1 MKILLV
7 AINAKYVQTNLAV
20 RLLKAYASRYSAS
33 VRDGSASVE
42 IGEWNVNQPLGA
54 VVRGIYAAGADVV
67 LFSTYVWNRDAV
79 FRAASDVRQVL
90 PEAVIGFGGPEV
102 SWAPARAFA
111 ECPAS
116 DVILAGEGEAT
127 FAVFVDRAAEAFRVR
142 RTAAEGTPFAG
153 IAGLYARAR
162 GGRDG
167 SRVGADEGESAVA
180 RGYAAPD
187 AVDGSGPILFGG
199 ARPLIEDLDEIPFP
213 YGPDSMDFDPGH
225 RIAYYESSRGCPFRC
240 AYCLSALDTRVRYYP
255 LDRVLREIAY
265 FMDAGFPLVKFV
277 DRTFNLDPARF
288 LAIWAF
294 IRDHHNGKTLFHFE
308 IAAEYLP
315 EEAFPLLETMPEGA
329 VQFEIGVQ
337 SANAETLRLVGRP
350 AHIGE
355 LAGKIKRIPR
365 HIHTHVDLIAG
376 LPAEDLASFAA
387 SFDFAF
393 ALSAD
398 MLQLG
403 FLKVLPGAPLEALAR
418 GMDGYRWSAT
428 PPYEVLSSPS
438 LGYGDLVALKE
449 VEAILD
455 AWYNSG
461 LMRNALGKL
470 CGGDESPFTVF
481 RSLVAFARGFF
492 PDHDL
497 FLPRKSVDAYAC
509 MASFLA
515 RRTSPEPLEWLRY
528 DFLLQGKPGS
538 FPPWFVRRYSKEA
551 HDAALET
558 SGILER
564 LGGYRLSRR
573 EGYAR
578 TEYERF
584 SFGAD
589 GGEAAILFTYPAER
603 GGAVGTACITL

>member
-1 MKILLV
+1 MLFSSSVKILLV
-7 AINAKYVQTNLAV
+7 AINAKFVQTNLAV
-20 RLLKAYASRYSAS
+20 RLLKSYAARHS
-33 VRDGSASVE
+33 VAVRNGSASVE

-54 VVRGIYAAGADVV
+54 IVRGIYATGADAV

-79 FRAASDVRQVL
+79 FRAASDVRLVL
-90 PEAVIGFGGPEV
+90 PNTVIGFGGPEV

-111 ECPAS
+111 ECPAA

-127 FAVFVDRAAEAFRVR
+127 FAAFADRAAEVLRARDAR
-142 RTAAEGTPFAG
+142 RTSGDESAPFAG
-153 IAGLYARAR
+153 IAGLYARGGFR
-162 GGRDG
+162 GRAAG
-167 SRVGADEGESAVA
+167 SPA
-180 RGYAAPD
+180 
-187 AVDGSGPILFGG
+187 DGSGAILFGG
-199 ARPLIEDLDEIPFP
+199 TRPLIEDLDEIPFP
-213 YGPDSMDFDPGH
+213 FGPESLDFDAEH

-240 AYCLSALDTRVRYYP
+240 AYCLSSLDTRVRYYP

-315 EEAFPLLETMPEGA
+315 EEAFSLLETMPSGA
-329 VQFEIGVQ
+329 VQFEIGIQ
-337 SANAETLRLVGRP
+337 SANPETLALVGRP
-350 AHIGE
+350 AHVGE
-355 LAGKIKRIPR
+355 LAEKIRRIPR

-376 LPAEDLASFAA
+376 LPAEDLASFAV
-387 SFDFAF
+387 SFNFAF
-393 ALSAD
+393 ALGAD

-403 FLKVLPGAPLEALAR
+403 FLKVLPGAPMEALAR

-438 LGYGDLVALKE
+438 LVYGDLVALKE

-455 AWYNSG
+455 AWYNSA
-461 LMRNALGKL
+461 LMRHALGKL
-470 CGGDESPFTVF
+470 CDGDESPFAVF

-492 PDHDL
+492 PDHDI
-497 FLPRKSVDAYAC
+497 FLPRKPVDAYAC
-509 MASFLA
+509 MAAFLA
-515 RRTSPEPLEWLRY
+515 RGAAAEALEWLRY
-528 DFLLQGKPGS
+528 DFLLQGKPGA
-538 FPPWFVRRYSKEA
+538 FPPWFVRRYSKDA
-551 HDAALET
+551 HDAALES

-564 LGGYRLSRR
+564 PGGYRLSRR
-573 EGYAR
+573 EGFAR

-589 GGEAAILFTYPAER
+589 GGETSILFTYPAER
-603 GGAVGTACITL
+603 GGAAATACITL

>member
-1 MKILLV
+1 MLSSPSVKILLV
-7 AINAKYVQTNLAV
+7 AINAKFVQTNLAV
-20 RLLKAYASRYSAS
+20 RLLKSYAARHS
-33 VRDGSASVE
+33 VAVRNGSASVE

-54 VVRGIYAAGADVV
+54 IVRGIYATGADAV

-79 FRAASDVRQVL
+79 FRVASDVHQVL
-90 PEAVIGFGGPEV
+90 PGAVIGFGGPEV
-102 SWAPARAFA
+102 SWAPERAFA
-111 ECPAS
+111 ECPSA
-116 DVILAGEGEAT
+116 DIILAGEGEAT
-127 FAVFVDRAAEAFRVR
+127 FAAFADRATEVFLSRGWTTGDA
-142 RTAAEGTPFAG
+142 GSPFAG
-153 IAGLYARAR
+153 IAGLYARER
-162 GGRDG
+162 NGHGGRVRD
-167 SRVGADEGESAVA
+167 DHAVA
-180 RGYAAPD
+180 ENGT
-187 AVDGSGPILFGG
+187 GEILFGG
-199 ARPLIEDLDEIPFP
+199 TRPLIEDLDAIPFP
-213 YGPDSMDFDPGH
+213 FGPASLDFDPEH
-225 RIAYYESSRGCPFRC
+225 LIAYYESSRGCPFRC
-240 AYCLSALDTRVRYYP
+240 AYCLSSLDTRVRYYP

-308 IAAEYLP
+308 LAAEYLP
-315 EEAFPLLETMPEGA
+315 EEAFALLETMPAGA
-329 VQFEIGVQ
+329 VQFEIGIQ

-376 LPAEDLASFAA
+376 LPAEDIASFAA

-393 ALSAD
+393 ALGAD

-403 FLKVLPGAPLEALAR
+403 FLKILPGAPMEALAR
-418 GMDGYRWSAT
+418 GMNGYRWSAT
-428 PPYEVLSSPS
+428 PPYEVLASPS
-438 LGYGDLVALKE
+438 LGYGDLIALKE

-461 LMRNALGKL
+461 LMRYALGKL
-470 CGGDESPFTVF
+470 CGGDESPFAVF
-481 RSLVAFARGFF
+481 QSLVAYARGFF
-492 PDHDL
+492 PDHDP
-497 FLPRKSVDAYAC
+497 FLPRKPVDAYAC

-515 RRTSPEPLEWLRY
+515 GHAATEPLEWLRY
-528 DFLLQGKPGS
+528 DFLLQGKPGA
-538 FPPWFVRRYSKEA
+538 FPSWFVRRYSKEA

-564 LGGYRLSRR
+564 PGDHRLSRR

-589 GGEAAILFTYPAER
+589 GGETAILFTYPTER
-603 GGAVGTACITL
+603 GGGARTACITL

>member
-1 MKILLV
+1 MLSSPSVKILLV

-20 RLLKAYASRYSAS
+20 RLLKAYAARHAAA

-54 VVRGIYAAGADVV
+54 IVRGIYATGADAI
-67 LFSTYVWNRDAV
+67 LFSTYAWNRDMV

-90 PEAVIGFGGPEV
+90 PKAVIGFGGPEV
-102 SWAPARAFA
+102 SWAPERAFA
-111 ECPAS
+111 ECPAA

-127 FAVFVDRAAEAFRVR
+127 FAAFADRAAEVFLSRGWTMGDA
-142 RTAAEGTPFAG
+142 GNPFAD

-162 GGRDG
+162 IGHGGARAADAID
-167 SRVGADEGESAVA
+167 GADGTAGAGE
-180 RGYAAPD
+180 
-187 AVDGSGPILFGG
+187 ILFGG
-199 ARPLIEDLDEIPFP
+199 TRPLIEDLDEIAFPF
-213 YGPDSMDFDPGH
+213 GPDSLDFDPEH
-225 RIAYYESSRGCPFRC
+225 RIVYYESSRGCPFRC

-288 LAIWAF
+288 LAIWAY

-315 EEAFPLLETMPEGA
+315 EDAFALLETMPAGA

-376 LPAEDLASFAA
+376 LPAEDLSSFAA

-393 ALSAD
+393 ALGAD

-403 FLKVLPGAPLEALAR
+403 FLKVLPGAPMEALAR

-449 VEAILD
+449 VEAVLD

-461 LMRNALGKL
+461 LMRNAHGRL
-470 CGGDESPFTVF
+470 CGGEGSPFAVF

-497 FLPRKSVDAYAC
+497 YLPRKPADAYAC
-509 MASFLA
+509 MAAFLA
-515 RRTSPEPLEWLRY
+515 GRAAAEPLEWLRY
-528 DFLLQGKPGS
+528 DFLLQGKPGT
-538 FPPWFVRRYSKEA
+538 FPAWFVRRYSKVA
-551 HDAALET
+551 HDAALE
-558 SGILER
+558 SAGILDR
-564 LGGYRLSRR
+564 PGAHRLSRR

-584 SFGAD
+584 AFGAD
-589 GGEAAILFTYPAER
+589 GGETAILFMYPAEK
-603 GGAVGTACITL
+603 GGAASTACITL

>member
-1 MKILLV
+1 MLSSPSVKILLV

-20 RLLKAYASRYSAS
+20 RLLKAYAARHAAA

-54 VVRGIYAAGADVV
+54 IVRGIYATGADAI
-67 LFSTYVWNRDAV
+67 LFSTYAWNRDMV

-90 PEAVIGFGGPEV
+90 PKAVIGFGGPEV
-102 SWAPARAFA
+102 SWAPERAFA
-111 ECPAS
+111 ECPAA

-127 FAVFVDRAAEAFRVR
+127 FAAFADRAAEVFLSRGWTMGDA
-142 RTAAEGTPFAG
+142 GNPFAD

-162 GGRDG
+162 IGHGGARAADAID
-167 SRVGADEGESAVA
+167 GADGTAGA
-180 RGYAAPD
+180 GD
-187 AVDGSGPILFGG
+187 ILFGG
-199 ARPLIEDLDEIPFP
+199 TRPLIEDLDEIAFPF
-213 YGPDSMDFDPGH
+213 GPDSLNFDPEH
-225 RIAYYESSRGCPFRC
+225 RIVYYESSRGCPFRC

-265 FMDAGFPLVKFV
+265 FMEAGFPLVKFV

-315 EEAFPLLETMPEGA
+315 DEAFSLLESMPSGA
-329 VQFEIGVQ
+329 IQFEIGIQ

-350 AHIGE
+350 AHIEE

-393 ALSAD
+393 ALGAD

-403 FLKVLPGAPLEALAR
+403 FLKVLPGAPMEALAR

-438 LGYGDLVALKE
+438 LVYGDLVALKE
-449 VEAILD
+449 VESLLD
-455 AWYNSG
+455 AWYNAG
-461 LMRNALGKL
+461 LMRNALGRL
-470 CGGDESPFTVF
+470 CGGDESPFAVF

-492 PDHDL
+492 PDHDP
-497 FLPRKSVDAYAC
+497 FLPRKPVDAYAC
-509 MASFLA
+509 AAAYLA
-515 RRTSPEPLEWLRY
+515 GRGATEALEWLRY

-551 HDAALET
+551 HDAALES

-564 LGGYRLSRR
+564 PGAHRLSRR

-584 SFGAD
+584 AFGAD
-589 GGEAAILFTYPAER
+589 GGETAILFTYPAER
-603 GGAVGTACITL
+603 GGSAGTACITL